1 VRTLPSALTGAI
13 ALSLVLAGC
22 SGGDD
27 GATTP
32 ESGAGAE
39 ASSGASEGT
48 ERGDGALPVEYEVSP
63 VDFGPAGAVTPPGT
77 ALAVG
82 QPAWLNQTVTFGEDE
97 VTGGVGVSVLAVRKL
112 DPAIFEQFS
121 NADEFAQYTP
131 YAVVTQQQWLYDV
144 PADYSPE
151 TVDLFPIAEDGSDAE
166 YLTSGFSLN
175 SPGDSCGL
183 LLPEYDEE
191 NQILISCFV
200 ALSERDLR
208 VTSAEYNGESYQSFL
223 ASSDNAY
230 FPAPVT
236 WK

>member
-1 VRTLPSALTGAI
+1 MRTLPLALTGAI
-13 ALSLVLAGC
+13 ALSLALAGC

-27 GATTP
+27 DAAPTDRSTGASAAP
-32 ESGAGAE
+32 
-39 ASSGASEGT
+39 SEGT
-48 ERGDGALPVEYEVSP
+48 ERGDGALPVEYEVEP
-63 VDFGPAGAVTPPGT
+63 VDFGAPAAVTPPGT

-82 QPAWLNQTVTFGEDE
+82 QPAWLNQTVTFGEEE

-112 DPAIFEQFS
+112 DPALFEQFS
-121 NADEFAQYTP
+121 NADEFAQFTP

-151 TVDLFPIAEDGSDAE
+151 TVDLFPIAEDGSDAQ

-191 NQILISCFV
+191 KQVLVSCFV

-208 VTSAEYNGESYQSFL
+208 VTSAEYNGETYQSFM
-223 ASSDNAY
+223 ASTDNAY

-236 WK
+236 WQ

>member
-1 VRTLPSALTGAI
+1 VRTLPLIASGAI
-13 ALSLVLAGC
+13 ALALVLAGC

-27 GATTP
+27 AAATDGDRA
-32 ESGAGAE
+32 ESGATGPAT
-39 ASSGASEGT
+39 EGT
-48 ERGDGALPVEYEVSP
+48 ERVEGALPVDYEVAP
-63 VDFGPAGAVTPPGT
+63 VDFGPAGGVTPPGT

-82 QPAWLNQTVTFGEDE
+82 QPAWLNQTVTFGEEE

-144 PADYSPE
+144 PEDYSPE
-151 TVDLFPIAEDGSDAE
+151 TVDLFPIAEDGSDAQ

-183 LLPEYDEE
+183 LLPEYDED
-191 NQILISCFV
+191 NQILVSCFV
-200 ALSERDLR
+200 ALSEQGLR
-208 VTSAEYNGESYQSFL
+208 VTSAEYNGESYQSFI

-230 FPAPVT
+230 FPSPVT
-236 WK
+236 WQ

>member
-1 VRTLPSALTGAI
+1 MRTLPLAVPAAI
-13 ALSLVLAGC
+13 VLSLVLAGC

-27 GATTP
+27 DVATSDAG
-32 ESGAGAE
+32 SGAGATS
-39 ASSGASEGT
+39 AASEAP
-48 ERGDGALPVEYEVSP
+48 ERGSGALPVDYEVQP
-63 VDFGPAGAVTPPGT
+63 VDFGPAGAVTAPGT
-77 ALAVG
+77 ALTVG
-82 QPAWLNQTVTFGEDE
+82 QPAWLNQTVTVGEE
-97 VTGGVGVSVLAVRKL
+97 EITGGVGVSVLAVRKL
-112 DPAIFEQFS
+112 DPTIFEQFS

-131 YAVVTQQQWLYDV
+131 YAVVTQQQWLYDI
-144 PADYSPE
+144 PEDASPE
-151 TVDLFPIAEDGSDAE
+151 TVDLFPIAEDGSDAQ

-191 NQILISCFV
+191 NQVLVSCFV

-208 VTSAEYNGESYQSFL
+208 VTSAEYNGETYQSFM

-236 WK
+236 WQ